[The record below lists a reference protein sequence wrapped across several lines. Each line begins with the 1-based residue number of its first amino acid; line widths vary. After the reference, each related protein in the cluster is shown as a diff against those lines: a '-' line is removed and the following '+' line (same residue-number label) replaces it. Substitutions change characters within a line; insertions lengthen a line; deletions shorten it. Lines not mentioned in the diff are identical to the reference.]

1 MSCFLGVEIG
11 SSRPQAYSLVGLIPP
26 SSSVRLESSACRFPR
41 LELHTGGPGVMGSLR
56 DLSPM
61 VPLDI
66 VLIGTLCGDFTPT
79 TSLCLDLQAIHNI
92 LWNLGGGSHTLTT
105 LAFCKTEELAPHG
118 CCQDLWL
125 LPSGV
130 AACTTPGL
138 TWDMTEAKEGLCW
151 NARNR
156 VPRKPWAVSLW
167 RAPWAHPLKLFSPPR
182 ALDLLCEG

>member
-26 SSSVRLESSACRFPR
+26 SSFVRLESSACRFPR
-41 LELHTGGPGVMGSLR
+41 LELHTGGPRVMGSLR

-79 TSLCLDLQAIHNI
+79 TSFCLDLQAIHNI
-92 LWNLGGGSHTLTT
+92 LWNLGEGSHTLTT

-118 CCQDLWL
+118 CCQDMASTFWSSSMYHTWTHLRHDWGKRSTVL
-125 LPSGV
+125 ECKEQSPKEALGSELMKSTLGPSPETILPS
-130 AACTTPGL
+130 
-138 TWDMTEAKEGLCW
+138 
-151 NARNR
+151 
-156 VPRKPWAVSLW
+156 
-167 RAPWAHPLKLFSPPR
+167 
-182 ALDLLCEG
+182 